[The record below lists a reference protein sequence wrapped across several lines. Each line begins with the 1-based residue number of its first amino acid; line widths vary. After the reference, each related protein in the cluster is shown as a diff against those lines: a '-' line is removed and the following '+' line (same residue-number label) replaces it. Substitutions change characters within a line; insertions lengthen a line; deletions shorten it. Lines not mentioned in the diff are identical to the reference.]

1 MDFIIISLVFTV
13 AGTAIAARIG
23 SKTETTTQRE
33 RRRLNNWRGAL

>member
-23 SKTETTTQRE
+23 SETETNTQRE
-33 RRRLNNWRGAL
+33 RRRLNDWRRAA